1 MADITTEKDSYTA
14 KDIAEFIELGVTT
27 LRDVKGISD
36 DEMDAAYTV
45 AYNHYSVGRYED
57 AESIFN
63 FLILLDHLN
72 EEYWMGLGAS
82 CQAQKKFKEALSAYQ
97 NVVGNLNVENYKAAY
112 YAAECL
118 LGLGDKE
125 NAAKALD
132 TVKIYA
138 DVKTE
143 EGREFAVKANKLKA
157 LV

>member
-1 MADITTEKDSYTA
+1 MSDNTIEKDSYTT
-14 KDIAEFIELGVTT
+14 KEIMDFIEQGVATV
-27 LRDVKGISD
+27 RDVKGIGD
-36 DEMDAAYTV
+36 EEMDAVYTV
-45 AYNHYSVGRYED
+45 AYNHYTVGRYED

-63 FLILLDHLN
+63 FLVMLDHLN
-72 EEYWMGLGAS
+72 ETYWMGLGA
-82 CQAQKKFKEALSAYQ
+82 CRQAQKKFKEALTAYQ
-97 NVVGNLNVENYKAAY
+97 HVVGNLNVENYKAAY

-138 DVKTE
+138 DVKTP
-143 EGREFAVKANKLKA
+143 EGREFAVKANKLKT